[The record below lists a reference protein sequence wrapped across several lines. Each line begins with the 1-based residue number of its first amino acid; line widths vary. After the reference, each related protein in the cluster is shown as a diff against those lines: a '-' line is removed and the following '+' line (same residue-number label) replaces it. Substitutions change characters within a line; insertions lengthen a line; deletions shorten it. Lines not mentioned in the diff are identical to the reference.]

1 MASVLNTNMASI
13 SAQRFLT
20 QAQNKLASS
29 YERLSS
35 GSRINRAQD
44 DAAGLGITQNLTASI
59 GGTTFAIRNA
69 NDAIGTL
76 QTAEGALAE
85 ISGML
90 QRFKELATQGNNGA
104 LSTDQREYLS
114 NEMVELSQEIVNIA
128 GRTKFN
134 GNVLIGSGA
143 ASMSFQTGESVND
156 SLTIQFENILSQT
169 NVAFLTTASNITFES
184 SAASAGAFSGLTY
197 SIMGAINEVAAKRA
211 AFGALVNRVNSN
223 LNNLDALS
231 ENLSAARSRVTDTD
245 YAAETASLTRTQILQ
260 QAATAMLSQ
269 ANAQPNVILALL
281 K

>member
-1 MASVLNTNMASI
+1 
-13 SAQRFLT
+13 
-20 QAQNKLASS
+20 
-29 YERLSS
+29 
-35 GSRINRAQD
+35 
-44 DAAGLGITQNLTASI
+44 
-59 GGTTFAIRNA
+59 
-69 NDAIGTL
+69 
-76 QTAEGALAE
+76 
-85 ISGML
+85 
-90 QRFKELATQGNNGA
+90 
-104 LSTDQREYLS
+104 
-114 NEMVELSQEIVNIA
+114 
-128 GRTKFN
+128 
-134 GNVLIGSGA
+134 
-143 ASMSFQTGESVND
+143 MSFQTGESVND

-169 NVAFLTTASNITFES
+169 NVAFLTTASNITFAS
-184 SAASAGAFSGLTY
+184 SAASAGAFSGLTS

>member
-114 NEMVELSQEIVNIA
+114 NEMFELSQEIVNIA

-143 ASMSFQTGESVND
+143 ASMSFQTGESVDD
-156 SLTIQFENILSQT
+156 SLTIQFENILSET
-169 NVAFLTTASNITFES
+169 NVALLTTASNITFAG
-184 SAASAGAFSGLTY
+184 SAASAGAFAGLTS

>member
-104 LSTDQREYLS
+104 LSTDQRKYLS
-114 NEMVELSQEIVNIA
+114 NEMVELATEIKNIA
-128 GRTKFN
+128 GRTRFN
-134 GNVLIGSGA
+134 GNDLIGGSA
-143 ASMSFQTGESVND
+143 TTMSFQTGESVSD
-156 SLTIQFENILSQT
+156 SLTIAFENILDKPS
-169 NVAFLTTASNITFES
+169 VGFLTSSTNISFVGA
-184 SAASAGAFSGLTY
+184 AASAGAFSALAGYIT
-197 SIMGAINEVAAKRA
+197 SAINEVAEKRA

>member
-114 NEMVELSQEIVNIA
+114 NEMVELSQEVQ
-128 GRTKFN
+128 R
-134 GNVLIGSGA
+134 
-143 ASMSFQTGESVND
+143 
-156 SLTIQFENILSQT
+156 
-169 NVAFLTTASNITFES
+169 
-184 SAASAGAFSGLTY
+184 
-197 SIMGAINEVAAKRA
+197 
-211 AFGALVNRVNSN
+211 
-223 LNNLDALS
+223 
-231 ENLSAARSRVTDTD
+231 
-245 YAAETASLTRTQILQ
+245 
-260 QAATAMLSQ
+260 
-269 ANAQPNVILALL
+269 
-281 K
+281 

>member
-143 ASMSFQTGESVND
+143 TSMSFQTGESVDD

-169 NVAFLTTASNITFES
+169 NVLFLTTASNITFVSNE
-184 SAASAGAFSGLTY
+184 ASAGAFADLTS